1 MEKDIQGFENYTI
14 NTIGEVYSK
23 RSQKTLKPSIDKDGY
38 LLVSLSNSGKKKKI
52 SIHRLVALNFIA
64 NPDKKPQVNHINGIK
79 SDNRLEN
86 LEWVT
91 ASENIVHSWTIGLSD
106 KCRKVLSTIHNRSL
120 INMENGVF
128 YGSIKE
134 AAEKENINYS
144 TLKAMLTGQNKNKT
158 SLQYRQTY
166 QSL

>member
-23 RSQKTLKPSIDKDGY
+23 RTKKNLKPYIDKDGY
-38 LLVSLSNSGKKKKI
+38 YIISLSYNGKKKKI
-52 SIHRLVALNFIA
+52 SAHRLVALNFIQ

-91 ASENIVHSWTIGLSD
+91 ASENIIHSWTIGLSD
-106 KCRKVLSTIHNRSL
+106 KCRNVLSTIHNRSI
-120 INMENGVF
+120 INIENGVF

-134 AAEKENINYS
+134 ASEKENINYS

-158 SLQYRQTY
+158 SLQYQQTH
-166 QSL
+166 

>member
-1 MEKDIQGFENYTI
+1 MEKDIQWFENYTI
-14 NTIGEVYSK
+14 NTNGQVFSK
-23 RSQKTLKPSIDKDGY
+23 RRNIFLKTRLDKDGY
-38 LLVSLSNSGKKKKI
+38 VMVVLYGNGKKKNT
-52 SIHRLVALNFIA
+52 SIHRLLAISFIA

-106 KCRKVLSTIHNRSL
+106 KCRKILSTIHNRSL
-120 INMENGVF
+120 INMENGIF

-158 SLQYRQTY
+158 NIQYTQTY